1 MGRLEAYLSRV
12 ETSPCRHAGNGEG
25 GGEGFKAG
33 RNEEKEGR
41 NGMEISG
48 GKLTRLGKKLQC

>member
-1 MGRLEAYLSRV
+1 MGRLETYLGRV
-12 ETSPCRHAGNGEG
+12 ETSPCRHAGNGGRG
-25 GGEGFKAG
+25 GVSKAG

>member
-1 MGRLEAYLSRV
+1 MGRLETYLGRV

-25 GGEGFKAG
+25 VSKAG

-41 NGMEISG
+41 NGMEING

>member
-1 MGRLEAYLSRV
+1 MGRLETYLGRV
-12 ETSPCRHAGNGEG
+12 ETSPCRHAGNDG
-25 GGEGFKAG
+25 GGVSKAG

-41 NGMEISG
+41 NGMEING